1 MASIQISSHFLGP
14 NTKKHSSISISH
26 NYSPT
31 SFTRLFS
38 RKRVMSCSMSMNG
51 CDGDFKTPLGTVET
65 RTTSAVLSPAAAT
78 ERLISAVSELKSQPP
93 PFSSGVVRLQ
103 VPIDQQIGAIDWL
116 QAQNEIQPRCFFS
129 RRSDVGR
136 PDLLL
141 DLASEE
147 EDGNGNGNRNGRG
160 SSDRNPVSVA
170 GIGSAV
176 FFRDLDP
183 FSHDDWRSI
192 RRFLSS
198 KSPLI
203 RAYGGMRFDPNG
215 KISVEWEPFGA
226 FYFAVPQVEFNE
238 FGGSSMLAATVAW
251 DDELSW
257 TLENAIEALQETMLQ
272 VSSVVT
278 KLRRESLGVSV
289 VSKNHV
295 PTKGAYYPAVE
306 KALEM
311 INQKSSSLSKVVLAR
326 NSRIITDTDIDP
338 IAWLAQLQREGHD
351 AYQFCLQPP
360 GAPAFIGNTP
370 ERLFQRNQLG
380 VCSEAL
386 AATRP
391 RSASTARDM
400 EIERDLLTSPKDDLE
415 FSIVRENIREKLNS
429 ICDKVVVKP
438 QKTVRKLARVQ
449 HLYSQLAGKLRRE
462 DDEFEI
468 LAALHPTPAVCG
480 LPAEEARLLIK
491 EIESFDRGMYA
502 GPIGFFGGEESEF
515 AVGIR
520 SALVEKGL
528 GALIYAGTGIVAGS
542 NPTSEW
548 NELDL
553 KISQVRSPSPSSM
566 RQQQLYSRLIEE
578 D

>member
-1 MASIQISSHFLGP
+1 MASLQLSSHFLGT
-14 NTKKHSSISISH
+14 NTTKHNSISISH
-26 NYSPT
+26 NYSQTP
-31 SFTRLFS
+31 FTRLFS
-38 RKRVMSCSMSMNG
+38 CKKFMSCSMSMNG
-51 CDGDFKTPLGTVET
+51 CEGDFKTPLGTIET
-65 RTTSAVLSPAAAT
+65 RTMAAVLSPTAAT
-78 ERLISAVSELKSQPP
+78 ERLISAVSDLKSQPP

-116 QAQNEIQPRCFFS
+116 QSQNEIHPRCFFS

-141 DLASEE
+141 DLAS
-147 EDGNGNGNRNGRG
+147 DNGNGRG
-160 SSDRNPVSVA
+160 SSDNDLVSVA

-198 KSPLI
+198 SSPLI

-238 FGGSSMLAATVAW
+238 FGGSSMLAATLAW

-257 TLENAIEALQETMLQ
+257 TVEDAIEALQETMLQ
-272 VSSVVT
+272 VSSVVMR
-278 KLRRESLGVSV
+278 LRRESLGVSV
-289 VSKNHV
+289 LSKNHV

-311 INQKSSSLSKVVLAR
+311 IKQKSSSLNKVVLAR

-338 IAWLAQLQREGHD
+338 IAWLAQLQSEGHD

-391 RSASTARDM
+391 RSASMARDM

-449 HLYSQLAGKLRRE
+449 HLYSQLAGRLRRE
-462 DDEFEI
+462 DDEFDI

-502 GPIGFFGGEESEF
+502 GPIGFFGGKESEF

-553 KISQVRSPSPSSM
+553 KISQFTKS
-566 RQQQLYSRLIEE
+566 IEYE
-578 D
+578 ATTTTLQTIN

>member
-1 MASIQISSHFLGP
+1 MASLQLSSHFLGT
-14 NTKKHSSISISH
+14 NTTKHNSISISH
-26 NYSPT
+26 NYSQTP
-31 SFTRLFS
+31 FTRLFS
-38 RKRVMSCSMSMNG
+38 RKFMSCSMSMNG
-51 CDGDFKTPLGTVET
+51 CEGDFKTPLGTIET
-65 RTTSAVLSPAAAT
+65 RTMAAVLSPTAAT

-93 PFSSGVVRLQ
+93 PFSSGVVRIQ

-116 QAQNEIQPRCFFS
+116 QSQNEIHLRCFFS

-141 DLASEE
+141 DLAS
-147 EDGNGNGNRNGRG
+147 DNGNGRG
-160 SSDRNPVSVA
+160 SSDRELVSVA

-198 KSPLI
+198 SSPLI

-238 FGGSSMLAATVAW
+238 FGGSSMLAATLAW

-257 TLENAIEALQETMLQ
+257 TLEDAIEALEETMLQ
-272 VSSVVT
+272 VSSVVMR
-278 KLRRESLGVSV
+278 LRRESLGVSV
-289 VSKNHV
+289 LSKNHV

-306 KALEM
+306 KALE
-311 INQKSSSLSKVVLAR
+311 IIKQKSSSLSKVVLAR

-338 IAWLAQLQREGHD
+338 IAWLAQLQSEGHD

-449 HLYSQLAGKLRRE
+449 HLYSQLAGRLRRE
-462 DDEFEI
+462 DDEFDI

-502 GPIGFFGGEESEF
+502 GPIGFFGGKESEF

-553 KISQVRSPSPSSM
+553 KISQFTKS
-566 RQQQLYSRLIEE
+566 IEYE
-578 D
+578 ATTTTLQTIN

>member
-1 MASIQISSHFLGP
+1 MASIQLSSRFLGS
-14 NTKKHSSISISH
+14 NTKKHSSISISR

-31 SFTRLFS
+31 PFTRLFS
-38 RKRVMSCSMSMNG
+38 RKRFMSCSMSMNG
-51 CDGDFKTPLGTVET
+51 CEGDFKTPLGTVET
-65 RTTSAVLSPAAAT
+65 RTTATVLSPEAAT
-78 ERLISAVSELKSQPP
+78 ERLISAVSKLKSQPP
-93 PFSSGVVRLQ
+93 SFSSGVVRLQ
-103 VPIDQQIGAIDWL
+103 VPIDQKIGAIDWL

-141 DLASEE
+141 DLAS
-147 EDGNGNGNRNGRG
+147 DNDNGNGGA
-160 SSDRNPVSVA
+160 SSDRNLVSVA

-238 FGGSSMLAATVAW
+238 FLGSSMLAATVAW

-272 VSSVVT
+272 VSSHVV
-278 KLRRESLGVSV
+278 KLRRECLGVSV

-311 INQKSSSLSKVVLAR
+311 IKQKSSSLSKVVLAR
-326 NSRIITDTDIDP
+326 NSRVITDTDIDP
-338 IAWLAQLQREGHD
+338 IAWLAQLQGEGHD

-370 ERLFQRNQLG
+370 ERLFQRSQLG

-391 RSASTARDM
+391 RAASRARDM
-400 EIERDLLTSPKDDLE
+400 EIERDLLTNPKDDLE
-415 FSIVRENIREKLNS
+415 FSIVRENIREKLNA
-429 ICDKVVVKP
+429 ICDRVVVKP

-449 HLYSQLAGKLRRE
+449 HLYSQLAGNLRKE
-462 DDEFEI
+462 DDEFDI

-502 GPIGFFGGEESEF
+502 GPIGFFGGDESEF

-553 KISQVRSPSPSSM
+553 KISQFTKS
-566 RQQQLYSRLIEE
+566 IEHE
-578 D
+578 ATTTLQPIN

>member
-1 MASIQISSHFLGP
+1 
-14 NTKKHSSISISH
+14 
-26 NYSPT
+26 
-31 SFTRLFS
+31 
-38 RKRVMSCSMSMNG
+38 MSCSMSMNG
-51 CDGDFKTPLGTVET
+51 CEGDFKTPLGTVET
-65 RTTSAVLSPAAAT
+65 RTMSTVLSPTAAT

-116 QAQNEIQPRCFFS
+116 QAQDEIHPRCFFS

-141 DLASEE
+141 DLASDNE
-147 EDGNGNGNRNGRG
+147 NANRNG
-160 SSDRNPVSVA
+160 SDRDLVSVA

-176 FFRDLDP
+176 FFRDLDA

-192 RRFLSS
+192 RRFLSPN
-198 KSPLI
+198 SPLI

-226 FYFAVPQVEFNE
+226 FYFSVPQVEFNE
-238 FGGSSMLAATVAW
+238 FGGSSMLAATLAW

-272 VSSVVT
+272 VSSVVVR
-278 KLRRESLGVSV
+278 LRRESLGVSV
-289 VSKNHV
+289 LSKNHV

-306 KALEM
+306 KALE
-311 INQKSSSLSKVVLAR
+311 IIKQKSSSLSKVVLAR
-326 NSRIITDTDIDP
+326 NSRVITDTDIDP
-338 IAWLAQLQREGHD
+338 IAWLAQLQSEGHD

-391 RSASTARDM
+391 RAASTARDM

-449 HLYSQLAGKLRRE
+449 HLYSQLAGRLRRE
-462 DDEFEI
+462 DDEFDI

-502 GPIGFFGGEESEF
+502 GPVGFFGGDESEF

-553 KISQVRSPSPSSM
+553 KISQFTKS
-566 RQQQLYSRLIEE
+566 IESE
-578 D
+578 ATTTTTLQPIN

>member
-1 MASIQISSHFLGP
+1 MASLQLSSHFLGT
-14 NTKKHSSISISH
+14 NTTKHNSISISH
-26 NYSPT
+26 NYSQTP
-31 SFTRLFS
+31 FTRLFS
-38 RKRVMSCSMSMNG
+38 RKKFMSCSMSMNG
-51 CDGDFKTPLGTVET
+51 CEGDFKTPLGTIET
-65 RTTSAVLSPAAAT
+65 RTMAAVLSPTAAT

-93 PFSSGVVRLQ
+93 PFSSGVVRIQ

-116 QAQNEIQPRCFFS
+116 QSQNEIHLRCFFS

-141 DLASEE
+141 DLAS
-147 EDGNGNGNRNGRG
+147 DNGNGRG
-160 SSDRNPVSVA
+160 SSDRELVSVA

-198 KSPLI
+198 SSPLI

-238 FGGSSMLAATVAW
+238 FGGSSMLAATLAW

-257 TLENAIEALQETMLQ
+257 TLEDAIEALEETMLQ
-272 VSSVVT
+272 VSSVVMR
-278 KLRRESLGVSV
+278 LRRESLGVSV
-289 VSKNHV
+289 LSKNHV

-306 KALEM
+306 KALE
-311 INQKSSSLSKVVLAR
+311 IIKQKSSSLSKVVVLAR

-338 IAWLAQLQREGHD
+338 IAWLAQLQSEGHD

-449 HLYSQLAGKLRRE
+449 HLYSQLAGRLRRE
-462 DDEFEI
+462 DDEFDI

-502 GPIGFFGGEESEF
+502 GPIGFFGGKESEF

-553 KISQVRSPSPSSM
+553 KISQFTKS
-566 RQQQLYSRLIEE
+566 IEYE
-578 D
+578 ATTTTLQTIN

>member
-1 MASIQISSHFLGP
+1 MASLQFSSQFLGS
-14 NTKKHSSISISH
+14 NTKTHSSIISISRS
-26 NYSPT
+26 YSPT
-31 SFTRLFS
+31 PFTRFS
-38 RKRVMSCSMSMNG
+38 RKKYESCSMSMNG

-65 RTTSAVLSPAAAT
+65 RTMTAVLSPAAAT

-93 PFSSGVVRLQ
+93 SFSSGVVRLQ

-141 DLASEE
+141 DLANEN
-147 EDGNGNGNRNGRG
+147 GNGNGNGTV
-160 SSDRNPVSVA
+160 SSDRNLVSVA

-198 KSPLI
+198 TSPLI

-215 KISVEWEPFGA
+215 KIAVEWEPFGA
-226 FYFAVPQVEFNE
+226 FYFSVPQVEFNE
-238 FGGSSMLAATVAW
+238 FGGSSMLAATIAW

-272 VSSVVT
+272 VSSVVM
-278 KLRRESLGVSV
+278 KLRNRSLGVSV
-289 VSKNHV
+289 LSKNHV
-295 PTKGAYYPAVE
+295 PTKGAYFPAVE

-311 INQKSSSLSKVVLAR
+311 INQKSSPLNKVVLAR

-370 ERLFQRNQLG
+370 ERLFQRTQLG

-391 RSASTARDM
+391 RAASSARDM

-415 FSIVRENIREKLNS
+415 FSIVRENIREKLNG
-429 ICDKVVVKP
+429 ICDRVVVKP

-449 HLYSQLAGKLRRE
+449 HLYSQLAGRLTKE
-462 DDEFEI
+462 DDEYKI

-542 NPTSEW
+542 DPSSEW

-553 KISQVRSPSPSSM
+553 KISQFTKS
-566 RQQQLYSRLIEE
+566 IEYE
-578 D
+578 ATTSLQAIN